1 MKKFFSVLL
10 CLSMVASLMVAP
22 ASAAETGERTVQA
35 TYNESQAYLEDFPVG
50 YNVKDAAILDIGTGT
65 DVEVTVTSGDY
76 TATSSIR
83 PVTMSGT
90 LPNGTVYSLTENG
103 SRIVSLTAPNLQDD
117 IAVSVT
123 AVARSYNVIANS
135 GPVGFKD
142 NLGSTGDPTCTISKD
157 SQIVNGN
164 ESWAVTFNPN
174 AGLVIQSLN
183 IRNSLSGQN
192 IIPVSKDAVSVDGTD
207 LKIVKN
213 ADGSVTVSAAHA
225 AGDLYITAL
234 TAEKAAK
241 LTLDITTGS
250 GITSDVATCSVD
262 AGTAKNITFT
272 SAAGFMV
279 DVITITDGDM
289 TRELGATS
297 RSVNVNGHIYNV
309 ERSWN
314 GKVTLSVPAMSAN
327 VSIQAASVANKGYL
341 MIDAS
346 RDIDCNYPRLSL
358 VSTGRNHD
366 IRLDTKDDDVTIDHV
381 TIETATDKIVI
392 NRDTYRFYLDGRYSY
407 VTFDGDVVRFNV
419 YMSGNMRITVNSRD
433 AYHTVTLKTDSGA
446 KFDGKSSF
454 SVEDGDTEEVSFYPV
469 NNETIEKISVTQNGS
484 TTTAKV
490 SAGYISI
497 NGVRCP
503 IEKEPN
509 GTVTVRLKDITADM
523 TVKAITGAVD
533 KLDYTVTA
541 STDSGATAS
550 KQYTYV
556 NSGRSASVTFTPVKN
571 WEILS
576 LTISRGSRDYKVE
589 SGEKSVTINGTK
601 HNITWNK
608 NGKVTVDLRNITA
621 DMEIKATTD
630 YKAVGW
636 DTVTP
641 PNGNI
646 NININ
651 TNNTTPVTPN
661 YTTHAAYLNGYAGG
675 LFNPY
680 KTTSRAQAVVM
691 LTRAFYGV
699 TDATVKSYGVRA
711 VYADVPT
718 TAWYAPY
725 ISFAYDQGLLAGVS
739 GTANGFRPD
748 APITRGEFTELACR
762 FSGVTPS
769 GNYGYVFPDVAAS
782 HANYDSIGYAASKRW
797 ANGYTDGNFRPN
809 QVISRAEIAVMVNRV
824 LGRTADK
831 AFIDANIQGLHTFS
845 DIPVGYWAYYD
856 ILEAANTHQCAG
868 NVGSETWYSI

>member
-1 MKKFFSVLL
+1 MKHCMSKILSALL
-10 CLSMVASLMVAP
+10 CLSMVTSLMVAP
-22 ASAAETGERTVQA
+22 ASAAETGERTIRA
-35 TYNESQAYLEDFPVG
+35 EYNESQAYLEDFPVG

-90 LPNGTVYSLTENG
+90 LPNGTVYSLTESG

-123 AVARSYNVIANS
+123 AVARSYSVIANS
-135 GPVGFKD
+135 GPAGFKD

-207 LKIVKN
+207 LKIAKN

-234 TAEKAAK
+234 TVEKAAK

-250 GITSDVATCSVD
+250 GITSDVETCSVD
-262 AGTAKNITFT
+262 AGTSKNITFT
-272 SAAGFMV
+272 PAAGFMV
-279 DVITITDGDM
+279 DVITITDGNV

-314 GKVTLSVPAMSAN
+314 GKVTLSVPAMSSN

-346 RDIDCNYPRLSL
+346 RDIDCNYPNLSL

-366 IRLDTKDDDVTIDHV
+366 IRFATKDDDVTIDHV
-381 TIETATDKIVI
+381 TIETATDKVVI
-392 NRDTYRFYLDGRYSY
+392 SRDTYRFYLDGRYSY
-407 VTFDGDVVRFNV
+407 VTFDGDVVRFSV
-419 YMSGNMRITVNSRD
+419 YMSSNMRITVNNRD

-454 SVEDGDTEEVSFYPV
+454 RVEDGDTEEVSFYPV
-469 NNETIEKISVTQNGS
+469 NNETIEKISVTRNGS

-503 IEKEPN
+503 IEKEAN
-509 GTVTVRLKDITADM
+509 GTVTVRLKDITADL

-541 STDSGATAS
+541 SSDSGATAS

-556 NSGRSASVTFTPVKN
+556 NSGRSASVTFSPVKN
-571 WEILS
+571 WEIQY
-576 LTISRGSRDYKVE
+576 LTISRGNRDYKVE

-621 DMEIKATTD
+621 NMEIKAVTD
-630 YKAVGW
+630 YKAPAV
-636 DTVTP
+636 DP
-641 PNGNI
+641 APSI
-646 NININ
+646 
-651 TNNTTPVTPN
+651 PVTPTLPVTPT

-699 TDATVKSYGVRA
+699 TDATVKGYGVRA
-711 VYADVPT
+711 VYTDVPT

-725 ISFAYDQGLLAGVS
+725 ISFAYDQGILAGVS
-739 GTANGFRPD
+739 GTTNGFRPD

-769 GNYGYVFPDVAAS
+769 GNYGYVFPDVSAS
-782 HANYDSIGYAASKRW
+782 HVNYNSIGYAASKRW

-831 AFIDANIQGLHTFS
+831 SFIDSNVQRLYTFS

-868 NVGSETWYSI
+868 NVGSETWYNI

>member
-10 CLSMVASLMVAP
+10 CLSMIASLMVAP

-90 LPNGTVYSLTENG
+90 LPNGTVYSLTESG

-123 AVARSYNVIANS
+123 AMARSYNVIANS

-183 IRNSLSGQN
+183 IRNGLSGQN

-207 LKIVKN
+207 LKIAKN

-272 SAAGFMV
+272 PAAGFMV

-289 TRELGATS
+289 TRELGVTS

-314 GKVTLSVPAMSAN
+314 GKVTLSIPAMSSN
-327 VSIQAASVANKGYL
+327 VSIQAASVASKGYL

-346 RDIDCNYPRLSL
+346 RDIDCNYPRLSQ
-358 VSTGRNHD
+358 VTTGRNHD
-366 IRLDTKDDDVTIDHV
+366 IRLDTKDDDVTIDCV
-381 TIETATDKIVI
+381 TIETATDKVVI

-469 NNETIEKISVTQNGS
+469 NNETIEKISVTRNGS

-503 IEKEPN
+503 IEKEAN
-509 GTVTVRLKDITADM
+509 GTVTVRLKDITADL

-550 KQYTYV
+550 RQYTYV
-556 NSGRSASVTFTPVKN
+556 NSGRGASVTFTPVKN

-630 YKAVGW
+630 YKAAGW

-675 LFNPY
+675 LFMPY

-831 AFIDANIQGLHTFS
+831 AFINANIQGLHTFS

-868 NVGSETWYSI
+868 NVGSETWYNI